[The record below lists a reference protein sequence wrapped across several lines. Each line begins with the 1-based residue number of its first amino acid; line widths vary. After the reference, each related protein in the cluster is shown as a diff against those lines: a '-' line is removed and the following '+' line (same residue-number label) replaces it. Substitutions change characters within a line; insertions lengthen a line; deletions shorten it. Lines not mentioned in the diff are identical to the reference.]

1 MTNPFNCRACPAR
14 AIRVGADVTTG
25 TAISGPVPFGSPL
38 REELLEAV
46 CDTCWQ
52 EWLEMQ
58 IKIINELALNLG
70 DARSHDILEAHAR
83 DFLGLSD
90 GDETGTD
97 FSKIGEQPPEE
108 TKH

>member
-1 MTNPFNCRACPAR
+1 MSKQFDCRACPAR
-14 AIRVGADVTTG
+14 AARSGAEVTTG
-25 TAISGPVPFGSPL
+25 TPITGPVPFPSPL

-46 CDTCWQ
+46 CGSCWQ
-52 EWLEMQ
+52 EWLQMQ

-90 GDETGTD
+90 GTETGTD
-97 FSKIGEQPPEE
+97 FAKIGEQPPEA
-108 TKH
+108 TTH

>member
-1 MTNPFNCRACPAR
+1 MTDPFDCRACPAR
-14 AIRVGADVTTG
+14 ATRGSVEVTTG
-25 TAISGPVPFGSPL
+25 AAISGPVPFGSPL
-38 REELLEAV
+38 REELLETV

-52 EWLEMQ
+52 EWLQMQ

-90 GDETGTD
+90 GNETGTD
-97 FSKIGEQPPEE
+97 FAKIGEQPPEE
-108 TKH
+108 TEH

>member
-1 MTNPFNCRACPAR
+1 MTNEFEYRACPAR
-14 AIRVGADVTTG
+14 AARSEAAVTSGA
-25 TAISGPVPFGSPL
+25 AISSPVPFGSPL

-46 CDTCWQ
+46 CDTCWRD
-52 EWLEMQ
+52 WLQMQ

-90 GDETGTD
+90 GNETGTD
-97 FSKIGEQPPEE
+97 FSKVGEQPPAE
-108 TKH
+108 TEH

>member
-1 MTNPFNCRACPAR
+1 MTNQFDCRACPAR
-14 AIRVGADVTTG
+14 AARSGAEVTTG
-25 TAISGPVPFGSPL
+25 AAISSPLPFGSPL

-52 EWLEMQ
+52 EWLVMQ

-90 GDETGTD
+90 DGETGTD
-97 FSKIGEQPPEE
+97 FAKIGEPPPEE
-108 TKH
+108 TTH